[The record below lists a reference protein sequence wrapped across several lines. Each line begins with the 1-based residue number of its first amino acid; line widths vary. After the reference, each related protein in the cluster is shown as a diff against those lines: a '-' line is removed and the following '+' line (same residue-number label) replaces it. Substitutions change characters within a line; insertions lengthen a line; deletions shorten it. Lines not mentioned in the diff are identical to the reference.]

1 MSQVELVCKEAD
13 FHFNKKHLTDPT
25 VPMWVIRA
33 KGESYYVDHVE
44 STLPWSTKEAPDN
57 THTKGAIKFRQCLI
71 TIDSE
76 NCAKVTRATAA
87 DLSRLRNIKR
97 GITRIITKFG
107 ASLAEVLKSH
117 DIKHGPI
124 KRIGGGCGSS
134 FYITD
139 IMNKEDVTMLSIAM
153 IGKGDYRVLM
163 PNEPYYSSYDNGN
176 VGNTDKDDLYDDDE
190 DYS

>member
-1 MSQVELVCKEAD
+1 MNKPLVVYTSTTANSLVTGD
-13 FHFNKKHLTDPT
+13 TN
-25 VPMWVIRA
+25 V
-33 KGESYYVDHVE
+33 YVNDDI
-44 STLPWSTKEAPDN
+44 SFWPNSN
-57 THTKGAIKFRQCLI
+57 GSI

-76 NCAKVTRATAA
+76 NCAKVTRLTPA

-153 IGKGDYRVLM
+153 IGKA
-163 PNEPYYSSYDNGN
+163 E
-176 VGNTDKDDLYDDDE
+176 T
-190 DYS
+190 